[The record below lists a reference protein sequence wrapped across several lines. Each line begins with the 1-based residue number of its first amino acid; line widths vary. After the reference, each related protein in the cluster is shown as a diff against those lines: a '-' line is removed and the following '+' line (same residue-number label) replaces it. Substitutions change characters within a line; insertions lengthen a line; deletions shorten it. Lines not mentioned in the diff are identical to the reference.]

1 MTSTFFL
8 LAGVL
13 TAAFLAVLLRPL
25 LRTPRGSGASQQN
38 INAAVYAQQLA
49 ALKQD
54 HAAGTI
60 SEAEFEAARDE
71 LQLRLLEDEKAAP
84 GAQHAGAPSMAAAR
98 RTAVLV
104 ALLLPLGAGG
114 LYAWLGMPAAI
125 DGTAQAAAA
134 GHAQQEEIVRMIDA
148 LAERLQANP
157 DNPSGW
163 AMLAKSYKAIGR
175 FAEAEEAFKRVGPSL
190 QKDPDL
196 LASYADLLA
205 ARTNSFDGAP
215 MDMVNKA
222 LALDPN
228 HLMALMLA
236 GTADYQ
242 SGKYAGAVKRWEKIV
257 ELLGPDSPDSQQ
269 LMQDIAEARQK
280 AGMPAAKLAAAAPQ
294 PAPAPAPAAQPQ
306 APAAPEEMVQRLAAR
321 LKVNPNDPEGWQRLA
336 RSYEVLGKPKEA
348 EEARAQAQKYAKK

>member
-13 TAAFLAVLLRPL
+13 TAAFIAVLLRPL
-25 LRTPRGSGASQQN
+25 LRAPRGAGASQQT

-49 ALKQD
+49 ALRQD
-54 HAAGTI
+54 HAAGSI
-60 SEAEFEAARDE
+60 SDAEFEAARDE
-71 LQLRLLEDEKAAP
+71 LQARLLEDEKAAP
-84 GAQHAGAPSMAAAR
+84 QPQRAGAPSVAAAR
-98 RTAVLV
+98 RTAIVL

-114 LYAWLGMPAAI
+114 MYAWLGMPAAI
-125 DGTAQAAAA
+125 DAPAAAAAA

-148 LAERLQANP
+148 LAERLKANP

-163 AMLAKSYKAIGR
+163 AMLARSYKAIGR

-196 LASYADLLA
+196 LTSYADLLA

-215 MDMVNKA
+215 MDMINQA
-222 LALDPN
+222 LAIDPN
-228 HLMALMLA
+228 HLMGLMLA

-242 SGKYAGAVKRWEKIV
+242 KGQYAGAVKRWEKLV
-257 ELLGPDSPDSQQ
+257 QVLGPDSPDAQQ
-269 LMQDIAEARQK
+269 LMPDIAEARQK
-280 AGMPAAKLAAAAPQ
+280 AGMPPAKVAAAAPQ
-294 PAPAPAPAAQPQ
+294 T

-321 LKVNPNDPEGWQRLA
+321 LKANPNDPEGWERLA

-348 EEARAQAQKYAKK
+348 EEARVQAQKYAKK